1 MQQEIDPTG
10 RSPKEHGA
18 KLDYGKPR
26 LGLVLGD
33 FARALRAVGEVGTFG
48 AEKYTDGGW
57 IEVPDGV
64 ERYTDALYRHL
75 LAEASGER
83 KDCDSGLAHA
93 AHCAWNALARLDLLI
108 REAERAGNP

>member
-1 MQQEIDPTG
+1 
-10 RSPKEHGA
+10 
-18 KLDYGKPR
+18 
-26 LGLVLGD
+26 LVLGD

-108 REAERAGNP
+108 REAERAGNS